1 MDIVEFQRL
10 NARVVATR
18 NSETRAFLR
27 AFDQA
32 PGGSL
37 GVVGANLRQL
47 AGMESRQR
55 CAAGCSL
62 ENSGSTPKRIRTA
75 DLNLERVV
83 S

>member
-55 CAAGCSL
+55 CAARCSL
-62 ENSGSTPKRIRTA
+62 EKQREYPQA
-75 DLNLERVV
+75 DSNR
-83 S
+83 